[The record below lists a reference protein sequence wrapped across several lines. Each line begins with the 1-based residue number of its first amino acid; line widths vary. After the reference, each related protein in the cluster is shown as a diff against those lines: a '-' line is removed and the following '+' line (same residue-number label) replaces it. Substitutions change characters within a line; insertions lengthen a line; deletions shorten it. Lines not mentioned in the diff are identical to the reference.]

1 MPNQKRSF
9 SLRVLASILALASI
23 AAWERPGL
31 AQELNER
38 PALTADLGRAE
49 ELYKRTNFEGSL
61 VLVDKRATDGPAMFL
76 LGRDYYML
84 GDFKKASE
92 YLEKAT
98 AIEPRSSEYMDW
110 LGRAYGKRAEL
121 SNPLMA
127 PGLATKA
134 RQAFERAVELNGA
147 NRDALS
153 DLFDYYL
160 GAPSFLGGGYDKAA
174 LVASKMTIV
183 DPSEAYFAQ
192 AKLAQKH
199 REYRSAEQHLREAV
213 AVGPREMG
221 HLIALARFLANQ
233 GRTGESDAVF
243 QEAAKINPDSPK
255 LWYAR
260 ADVFI
265 QQKRNLDEAKTLLRK
280 YVNAQITVDDPPRD
294 SALRLLKEAGGA

>member
-1 MPNQKRSF
+1 MPNQKECF
-9 SLRVLASILALASI
+9 LLRVLAVILALSC
-23 AAWERPGL
+23 L
-31 AQELNER
+31 AGPVSAQ
-38 PALTADLGRAE
+38 DLGKAE

-61 VLVDKRATDGPAMFL
+61 VLVDKRATDGPSLFL

-84 GDFKKASE
+84 GDFKKAAE
-92 YLEKAT
+92 FLEKA
-98 AIEPRSSEYMDW
+98 AAMEPRNSEYMDW

-121 SNPLMA
+121 ANPLMA
-127 PGLATKA
+127 PGLASKA
-134 RQAFERAVELNGA
+134 RQAFERAIELNGA

-160 GAPSFLGGGYDKAA
+160 GAPSFLGGGYEKASA
-174 LVASKMTIV
+174 IAEKMSAV
-183 DPSEAYFAQ
+183 DPSEGYFAQ

-233 GRTGESDAVF
+233 GRMGESDAVF
-243 QEAAKINPDSPK
+243 QEAAKVNPDSPR

-265 QQKRNLDEAKTLLRK
+265 QQKRNIDEAKALLRK

-294 SALRLLKEAGGA
+294 SALRLLKETGGA